1 MFHIFYLL
9 VPLNLSIMRR
19 RNHGKKFSVE
29 TTNNQKQKE
38 RYKIQGLANLL
49 YTKLNMNSNYFHY
62 FKFTN
67 FIKRTV
73 FTLIMLGLFIF
84 ISTKHVS
91 YLVSLVVFL
100 TLFILKEII
109 SIARTQQGYVCHI
122 GIVITFSL
130 VIYNYYLFDAL
141 TLIYPSMYNIFLA
154 FKKVYFYIYLICL
167 IFFVC
172 SFKPGKL
179 KKQFSLFSLIH
190 LASYLVGNCC
200 RSAIKN
206 VGVGKFWLFFPST
219 LVICNDIFAYIVGKL
234 IGHTPLFRL
243 SPKKTVE
250 GYIGGFI
257 FTLIYG
263 YIFIYLQL
271 KYTPFND
278 LYNEEIRRV
287 LTFIFF
293 NYKWHI
299 PYIYLHGLSF
309 ILMASFVAPFSGF
322 FASAFK
328 RTYGKKDFGNSIP
341 GHGGLTDRFDCQCIM
356 IFFTQVY
363 LKSILRTNEQ
373 ALESYFH
380 HITNSFNNNDILRLI
395 NMLNNHINLIIEE

>member
-1 MFHIFYLL
+1 
-9 VPLNLSIMRR
+9 
-19 RNHGKKFSVE
+19 
-29 TTNNQKQKE
+29 
-38 RYKIQGLANLL
+38 
-49 YTKLNMNSNYFHY
+49 
-62 FKFTN
+62 
-67 FIKRTV
+67 
-73 FTLIMLGLFIF
+73 
-84 ISTKHVS
+84 
-91 YLVSLVVFL
+91 
-100 TLFILKEII
+100 
-109 SIARTQQGYVCHI
+109 
-122 GIVITFSL
+122 
-130 VIYNYYLFDAL
+130 
-141 TLIYPSMYNIFLA
+141 MYNIFLA

-263 YIFIYLQL
+263 CIFIHLQL
-271 KYTPFND
+271 KYTLFND

-380 HITNSFNNNDILRLI
+380 HITNSFDNNDILRLI
-395 NMLNNHINLIIEE
+395 NMLNNHIN